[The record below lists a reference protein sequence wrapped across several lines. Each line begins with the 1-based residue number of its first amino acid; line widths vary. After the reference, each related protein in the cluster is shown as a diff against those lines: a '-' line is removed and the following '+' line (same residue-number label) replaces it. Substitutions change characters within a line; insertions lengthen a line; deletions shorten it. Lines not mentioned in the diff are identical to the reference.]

1 MHSWPLFLLHSL
13 IVHGLQQPD
22 NTTPVRLLYEY
33 PLGTWIENIAV
44 RSNGDLLLTIL
55 NVPHLDQLS
64 PFKPNATPQTIYS
77 FPNALT
83 VSGIAEISAD
93 VFAMAVGNFT
103 LTGGPQQGSFS
114 IWSVGFTTHG
124 TLLEAHKITELPQ
137 ASFLN
142 GLCSVPG
149 TGTGSSEDI
158 LVGDLEQGLVY
169 HVDTS
174 TGDHRIA
181 INNSLTAAFAV
192 PVLGTVGVNGMHVH
206 DGNLFFTN
214 TGQALF
220 GKTPI
225 HTNGTAAD
233 KPTIIAH
240 VLNSSLEFDDFAIK
254 DNDAYLVTGSG
265 NSIEWIE
272 LDGTLKG
279 RIVAGSLNS
288 TQFAEPTSCAFG
300 RTEGD
305 KHVLYV
311 VTAGGLATPVDG
323 DVSVGAR
330 VLAVDTRLWLS

>member
-1 MHSWPLFLLHSL
+1 MHSWIIFLLQSL
-13 IVHGLQQPD
+13 LVHALPQTD
-22 NTTPVRLLYEY
+22 NAIPIRLLYEY

-64 PFKPNATPQTIYS
+64 PFKPNATPETIYS
-77 FPNALT
+77 FPDALT
-83 VSGIAEISAD
+83 VSGIAETAPD

-114 IWSVGFTTHG
+114 IWSVDFTIND
-124 TLLEAHKITELPQ
+124 TLLEAHKITDLPQ

-142 GLCSVPG
+142 GLCNLPG
-149 TGTGSSEDI
+149 TGSPQDI

-169 HVDTS
+169 YVDTS
-174 TGDHRIA
+174 TGDYEVA
-181 INNSLTAAFAV
+181 INNSLTTAFPV

-206 DGNLFFTN
+206 NGDLFFTN

-220 GKTPI
+220 AKMPI

-233 KPTIIAH
+233 ESTIIAH
-240 VLNSSLEFDDFAIK
+240 VLNSTLEFDDFAIK

-265 NSIEWIE
+265 NSIEWIG
-272 LDGTLKG
+272 LDGTSKG

-323 DVSVGAR
+323 DVSVGAQ